1 MSVKKRK
8 SQTIE
13 IFGAPA
19 GMEFRPYYPRRQGR
33 YTSISLLRVKNSR
46 DPEPDLLDLMGSL
59 SKGARD
65 LFLEIKLN
73 MDYRTYTA
81 TLPNKNLPR
90 SEINR
95 RSRAIDELRRAG
107 KGLACRVPTK
117 GVSSIAGVE
126 QGFRPGT
133 FMLSPYYIY
142 PNHLYE
148 EEIQNVWNQSIT
160 HAWNQGRKAKAPP
173 ATPEPETADA
183 TTGKDK
189 PMELLVKQL
198 SKSSVACDEN
208 T

>member
-1 MSVKKRK
+1 
-8 SQTIE
+8 
-13 IFGAPA
+13 
-19 GMEFRPYYPRRQGR
+19 MEFRPYYPRRKGR
-33 YTSISLLRVKNSR
+33 YTSISLIRVRNSR
-46 DPEPDLLDLMGSL
+46 DPEPDLLDLLGSL

-65 LFLEIKLN
+65 LFLEIKRN

-107 KGLACRVPTK
+107 NGLACRVPTK
-117 GVSSIAGVE
+117 GVTSVAGVD

-148 EEIQNVWNQSIT
+148 KEIQNVWNQSIS
-160 HAWNQGRKAKAPP
+160 HNWNQGRRVNTPSVSAEPDVAE
-173 ATPEPETADA
+173 ATAEEE
-183 TTGKDK
+183 K
-189 PMELLVKQL
+189 PKELLLKQP

>member
-1 MSVKKRK
+1 
-8 SQTIE
+8 
-13 IFGAPA
+13 
-19 GMEFRPYYPRRQGR
+19 MEFRPYYPRRQGR
-33 YTSISLLRVKNSR
+33 YTSISLIRIRNSR
-46 DPEPDLLDLMGSL
+46 DPDPDLLDLLGGL

-107 KGLACRVPTK
+107 NGLACRVPTK
-117 GVSSIAGVE
+117 GVTSVAGVE

-148 EEIQNVWNQSIT
+148 KEIQNVWNQSIA
-160 HAWNQGRKAKAPP
+160 HNWNQSRKVRTPSVSAEPDVAE
-173 ATPEPETADA
+173 ATPEEE
-183 TTGKDK
+183 K
-189 PMELLVKQL
+189 PMELLLKQP
-198 SKSSVACDEN
+198 SRSPVAYDEN

>member
-1 MSVKKRK
+1 MSPKKRN

-13 IFGAPA
+13 IVGAPA
-19 GMEFRPYYPRRQGR
+19 SIELRPYYPRRQGR
-33 YTSISLLRVKNSR
+33 YTSISLIRVRNSR
-46 DPEPDLLDLMGSL
+46 DPEPDLLDLLGSL

-107 KGLACRVPTK
+107 NGLACRVPTK
-117 GVSSIAGVE
+117 GVTSVAGVE

-148 EEIQNVWNQSIT
+148 EDIQNVWNQSVS
-160 HAWNQGRKAKAPP
+160 HAWNQGRKVKTAAVSTEPDAAE
-173 ATPEPETADA
+173 ATAEE
-183 TTGKDK
+183 GK
-189 PMELLVKQL
+189 PMELLLKQP